1 MLAQLLFDFGL
12 VILIW
17 MTQLIVYPSFT
28 KMNLDNLF
36 EWHTSYTG
44 RISILVMPLMIGQ
57 LGLHIYGLTQTL
69 NSGQIAAFLFVIL
82 AWINTFFY
90 AVPLHNQIAGGK
102 EISQAAKHLV
112 SVNRWRTGFWSIAF
126 IFDLLIFTQLL

>member
-1 MLAQLLFDFGL
+1 MLAQLLIDFGL

-28 KMNLDNLF
+28 QMNSDNLF
-36 EWHTSYTG
+36 DWHTSYTG

-69 NSGQIAAFLFVIL
+69 SSGQIAAFLFVIL
-82 AWINTFFY
+82 AWINTFF
-90 AVPLHNQIAGGK
+90 LRRTITQSNCGG
-102 EISQAAKHLV
+102 
-112 SVNRWRTGFWSIAF
+112 
-126 IFDLLIFTQLL
+126 

>member
-1 MLAQLLFDFGL
+1 MLAQLLIDFGL

-28 KMNLDNLF
+28 QMNSDNLF
-36 EWHTSYTG
+36 DWHTSYTG

-69 NSGQIAAFLFVIL
+69 SSGQIAAFLFVIL
-82 AWINTFFY
+82 AWINTFFF

-102 EISQAAKHLV
+102 EISQAAKQLV
-112 SVNRWRTGFWSIAF
+112 SVNKWRTAFWSFVF
-126 IFDLLIFTQLL
+126 IIDVLLYTQIL